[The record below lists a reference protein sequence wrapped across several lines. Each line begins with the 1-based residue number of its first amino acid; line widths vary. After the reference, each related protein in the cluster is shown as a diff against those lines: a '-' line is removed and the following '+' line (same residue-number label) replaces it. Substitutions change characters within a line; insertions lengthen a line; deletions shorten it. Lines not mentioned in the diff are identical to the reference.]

1 MDLGLGN
8 RTELKRFLLAASL
21 QSGVA
26 FDRVIESIGKGVAAQ
41 FDRFCNRRLA
51 RAVGDT
57 FTFYADRRQVVLPRY
72 PVESVTGIEQKDD
85 EETGFIALD
94 SSVML
99 SIGKENGLVQFGAK
113 LGTYLSQIRITFTGG
128 WYVVTAEESETGYAA
143 ATVVPAGA
151 TALPDDVKLAWL
163 QQCARVWELRDK
175 LGTGITKAGGDATF
189 VAQTLGAIELIP
201 MVKEVLNQ
209 HRRFN

>member
-8 RTELKRFLLAASL
+8 RTELKRHLLAASL
-21 QSGVA
+21 VNGVA
-26 FDRVIESIGKGVAAQ
+26 YDKTIEAIGKGVAAQ

-57 FTFYADRRQVVLPRY
+57 FTFYADRTQVVLPRY
-72 PVESVTGIEQKDD
+72 PVEAVTAIAQKDD
-85 EETGFIALD
+85 EATGFVALD
-94 SSVML
+94 STVML
-99 SIGKENGLVQFGAK
+99 SVGRENGLVQFGAK

-128 WYVVTAEESETGYAA
+128 WYVVTQEESETGYSEA
-143 ATVVPAGA
+143 VPSGA
-151 TALPDDVKLAWL
+151 TALPADVKLAWL

-201 MVKEVLNQ
+201 QVKEILNA